1 MKGKEKNGDKE
12 QMKEWR
18 VIGEDCIGRDFR
30 EGWREAE
37 KGGER
42 EKDAKINSIILILQ
56 GSPSYGWTAG
66 NTSELSQNW

>member
-30 EGWREAE
+30 EGWGEAE
-37 KGGER
+37 KGGRER
-42 EKDAKINSIILILQ
+42 ERRKDK
-56 GSPSYGWTAG
+56 
-66 NTSELSQNW
+66 

>member
-1 MKGKEKNGDKE
+1 MHQLQAALLHSAMKVSEGEFKERNGDKE

-37 KGGER
+37 KGGGER
-42 EKDAKINSIILILQ
+42 ETQ
-56 GSPSYGWTAG
+56 R
-66 NTSELSQNW
+66 